1 MITHFLGPGV
11 PLVVPMIRVGKK
23 GGEESKRTRKREV
36 QKRENEKRRER
47 VDKRGG
53 GGVDSCRD
61 KIEKENQT

>member
-1 MITHFLGPGV
+1 M
-11 PLVVPMIRVGKK
+11 VPMIRVGKRRR
-23 GGEESKRTRKREV
+23 EESKRTRKREV